1 MKKNNTFD
9 KAMNAPDKKP
19 RKRYQYKE
27 LYTYHAIFYPLIVAV
42 WWLDHMVEAIKYGD
56 PWSADRTY
64 RILSYAFLKHAT
76 VDKENGEISRYIR
89 SWGFYWK
96 SHVKWY
102 DKWYCEKYNEKITKF
117 LYEQFEMDGYEKTVD
132 KEDSDWTLVIFKK
145 I

>member
-1 MKKNNTFD
+1 MKNNNFD
-9 KAMNAPDKKP
+9 KAMNAPDKKA

-27 LYTYHAIFYPLIVAV
+27 LYTYHAIFYPLMVAV

-64 RILSYAFLKHAT
+64 RILSYAFPKHAT
-76 VDKENGEISRYIR
+76 VNKEEGEISRYIR

-96 SHVKWY
+96 SHAKWY

-117 LYEQFEMDGYEKTVD
+117 LYEQFEMDGYEKIVD
-132 KEDSDWTLVIFKK
+132 REDSDWTLVIFKK

>member
-1 MKKNNTFD
+1 
-9 KAMNAPDKKP
+9 MNAPDKKT

-27 LYTYHAIFYPLIVAV
+27 LYTHHAIFYPLMVAV

-64 RILSYAFLKHAT
+64 RILSYAFPKHAT
-76 VDKENGEISRYIR
+76 VNKEEGEISRYIR

-96 SHVKWY
+96 SNAKWY

-117 LYEQFEMDGYEKTVD
+117 LYEQFEMDGYEKIVD
-132 KEDSDWTLVIFKK
+132 REDSDWTLVIFKK

>member
-1 MKKNNTFD
+1 MKNNTFD

-27 LYTYHAIFYPLIVAV
+27 LYTYHAILYPLVVAV
-42 WWLDHMVEAIKYGD
+42 WWLDHMVETIKYGD

-64 RILSYAFLKHAT
+64 RILSYAFPRHAT

-96 SHVKWY
+96 SHAKWY
-102 DKWYCEKYNEKITKF
+102 DKWYCEKYNGKITEF
-117 LYEQFEMDGYEKTVD
+117 LFERFEMDGYEKTVD

-145 I
+145 V

>member
-1 MKKNNTFD
+1 MKNNTFD
-9 KAMNAPDKKP
+9 KAMNAPAKKP

-42 WWLDHMVEAIKYGD
+42 WWLDHMVEAIKYSD
-56 PWSADRTY
+56 PWSADRTH
-64 RILSYAFLKHAT
+64 RILSYAFPRHAT

-145 I
+145 V

>member
-1 MKKNNTFD
+1 MKNNTFD

-27 LYTYHAIFYPLIVAV
+27 LYTYHAIFYPLVVAV
-42 WWLDHMVEAIKYGD
+42 WWLDYMVEAIKYSD
-56 PWSADRTY
+56 PWSADRTH
-64 RILSYAFLKHAT
+64 RILSYAFPRHAT

-89 SWGFYWK
+89 SWDFYWK
-96 SHVKWY
+96 SHAKWY
-102 DKWYCEKYNEKITKF
+102 DKWYCEKYNGKITKF

-145 I
+145 V

>member
-1 MKKNNTFD
+1 MKKNDFD
-9 KAMNAPDKKP
+9 KAMNAPEKKT

-27 LYTYHAIFYPLIVAV
+27 LYTYHAIFYPLIVAI
-42 WWLDHMVEAIKYGD
+42 WWLDHWIEAFKYGD
-56 PWSADRTY
+56 PWSADRTQ
-64 RILSYAFLKHAT
+64 RILSYAFPKRAE

-96 SHVKWY
+96 PYAKWY
-102 DKWYCEKYNEKITKF
+102 DKWYCEKFNSEITKY
-117 LYEQFEMDGYEKTVD
+117 LYERFEMDGYEKTVD

>member
-1 MKKNNTFD
+1 MKNNHFD
-9 KAMNAPDKKP
+9 KAMNAPDKKA

-27 LYTYHAIFYPLIVAV
+27 LYTYHAIFYPLMVAV

-64 RILSYAFLKHAT
+64 RILSYAFPKHAT
-76 VDKENGEISRYIR
+76 VNKEEGEISRYIR

-96 SHVKWY
+96 SHAKWY

-117 LYEQFEMDGYEKTVD
+117 LYEQFEMDGYEKIVD
-132 KEDSDWTLVIFKK
+132 REDSDWTLVIFKK